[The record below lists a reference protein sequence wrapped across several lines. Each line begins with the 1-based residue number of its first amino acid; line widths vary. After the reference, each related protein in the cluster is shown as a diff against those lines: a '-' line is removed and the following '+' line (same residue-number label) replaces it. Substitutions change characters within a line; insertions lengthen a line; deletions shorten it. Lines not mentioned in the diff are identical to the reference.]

1 MLGFILLV
9 GAVYFFFWATAI
21 RQILYGVAAR
31 ARGVKSAHRQREHGR
46 LARLNPD
53 LFIK

>member
-1 MLGFILLV
+1 MLGFILLC
-9 GAVYFFFWATAI
+9 GAAYFFALAVAHQ
-21 RQILYGVAAR
+21 QILAAR
-31 ARGVKSAHRQREHGR
+31 ARGVKSAHGQREHGR